1 MEIQMKKSIFS
12 LLMFL
17 FISIN
22 LLSQTNKKFDDSG
35 SLKDQIDNLINN
47 SNNYQE
53 YKVVKLNWLQK
64 LKSNINDSISFSE
77 KESLNSALIMNSQN
91 NTIDSLKTVL
101 NATKVDIDLLN
112 TQIQSITFFGIQFE
126 KSIFKTVVL
135 TIIGV
140 LILALIFFISK
151 FKLSNSITKQTKIE
165 LKAMEEEYDEHRKSA
180 LEREQKVMRR
190 LQDELNKQ
198 KKE

>member
-1 MEIQMKKSIFS
+1 MKKSIFS